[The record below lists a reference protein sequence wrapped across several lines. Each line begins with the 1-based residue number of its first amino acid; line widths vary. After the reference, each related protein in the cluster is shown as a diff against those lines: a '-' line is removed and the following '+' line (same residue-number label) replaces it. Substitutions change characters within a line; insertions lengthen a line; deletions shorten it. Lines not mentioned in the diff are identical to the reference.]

1 MTEFLSA
8 ALWTTTITASA
19 AALVVMALRL
29 ALKKLPRW
37 LICVLWLPVFL
48 RMVCPWGLP
57 LPVSLVPA
65 PVVQGISQPVL
76 PVRPAAEPAW
86 PDAAPAPAEQEPA
99 PSPVLLVWAIGA
111 AGMLAWTGGS
121 AWRLRRRLAEAV
133 QQEKGVYESD
143 RVDSPFLLGWL
154 RPRIYLPVG
163 LSPDQRQHVLAHERA
178 HWRRGDTWAKLLAW
192 LALCLHWFN
201 PLLWLAYRL
210 LCRDLETACDQAVI
224 RAMTPG
230 QRADYAETLLCLGRR
245 TVQPVGLAFGQE
257 DTKQRVRHVLDFRRP
272 PVLVAVVG
280 AVVCVLTVLLILSN
294 PVDKGTQLDG
304 VSITQAYVL
313 DGGLPVAL
321 PEESR
326 HQLLTLLKQLDV
338 DDYLAVDSF
347 TLEDGDIV
355 LSGQTGGTVFY
366 LSDDPAPQLIRVNR
380 DGYSA
385 TQKVSS
391 ASHALAVSPDYAR
404 WRGELTDY
412 LTKDLADQIYALA
425 TPYIGSNS
433 ACGTILETLHL
444 STVLGPYTFSL
455 QTGAPPYGITI
466 HLEQAPPEEE
476 ALYQTYFQDVST
488 LFFALVGNAE
498 RITWQ
503 YGDQEL
509 ATIAVQGSGSLDR
522 EGFRAAYAQ
531 LRADAG
537 ACRAA
542 QS

>member
-1 MTEFLSA
+1 MTEFFSA
-8 ALWTTTITASA
+8 ALWTTTLTASA

-37 LICVLWLPVFL
+37 LVCVLWLPVFL

-76 PVRPAAEPAW
+76 PVRPAAGPAQ
-86 PDAAPAPAEQEPA
+86 PDADPAPAEQGPA
-99 PSPVLLVWAIGA
+99 PSPVLLVWAVGA

-163 LSPDQRQHVLAHERA
+163 LSPAQRQHVLAHERA
-178 HWRRGDTWAKLLAW
+178 HWRRGDAWAKLLAW

-224 RAMTPG
+224 RAMSPG

-245 TVQPVGLAFGQE
+245 RVQPVGLAFGQE

-280 AVVCVLTVLLILSN
+280 AMVCVLTVLLILSN
-294 PVDKGTQLDG
+294 PGDQGTQLDG

-391 ASHALAVSPDYAR
+391 ASHALAVSADYAR
-404 WRGELTDY
+404 WRGELTSY

-455 QTGAPPYGITI
+455 QTSVPPYGITI

-498 RITWQ
+498 RITWR

-509 ATIAVQGSGSLDR
+509 AAIAVQGSGSLDQ
-522 EGFRAAYAQ
+522 ESFRAAYAQ

-537 ACRAA
+537 ACRVA